1 MVVVGDIILDR
12 YLHGAADRMSPE
24 APVPVVTLRHETSIP
39 GGAANVAINLATI
52 GARCTLLGMVGDDR
66 QAQELRSLLQS
77 QSKLD
82 SRLETAE
89 DRPTITKTRVVA
101 QGQQMLRIDRE
112 NTAPAPPAVED
123 QLLHQLDQILPEA
136 GALIL
141 SDYGKGTLTP
151 RILQG
156 VFQRARH
163 LGIPTFVDPKGRDY
177 ARYRGCTCLTPNARE
192 AAEAAGIAV
201 NSPDGLLQAAEHLR
215 NTTEAPAIVITR
227 GPDGLALF
235 QSQQEPL
242 LLPTVAR
249 DVFDVTGAGDTFI
262 GFLALGT
269 AAGLALPAAAALANR
284 AAGIV
289 VGKVGAASV
298 LPAELE
304 TALEADRLPTTTPV
318 DSKLLPLEL
327 LAEII
332 NTQRQRGL
340 RIALANGCFD
350 FLHAG
355 TLALLEQARTLADV
369 LVVATNDDDGIRR
382 LKGPGRPVLPQT
394 DRIRRL
400 ASLSAVD
407 HVVVYSEDTPH
418 HVLEQLRPEI
428 LVKGA
433 VLRPEQVEGR
443 DLVES
448 YGGRVVLMTT
458 PAD

>member
-1 MVVVGDIILDR
+1 
-12 YLHGAADRMSPE
+12 
-24 APVPVVTLRHETSIP
+24 
-39 GGAANVAINLATI
+39 
-52 GARCTLLGMVGDDR
+52 
-66 QAQELRSLLQS
+66 
-77 QSKLD
+77 
-82 SRLETAE
+82 
-89 DRPTITKTRVVA
+89 
-101 QGQQMLRIDRE
+101 MLRIDRE